1 MCGACG
7 SAIVP
12 DPVLGAVRTLRQHL
26 IVAQTVNT
34 VCGGLPGA
42 PKVKALSD
50 GWLLSGPSGASLLC
64 HTVEELW
71 TAVIRGFAAGPQL
84 DALLEHQQAFAA
96 GSDGAGLPA
105 RAVSVGQ
112 GLAAAAQ
119 AACSRRDGG
128 REISPGHVSLAP
140 TGARPTADWL
150 PSVRQT

>member
-7 SAIVP
+7 STIVP

-50 GWLLSGPSGASLLC
+50 GWLLSGPLGATLLC
-64 HTVEELW
+64 NTVEELW
-71 TAVIRGFAAGPQL
+71 TAVVRGFVGGSQL

-96 GSDGAGLPA
+96 DADGAGLPA
-105 RAVSVGQ
+105 RAVGVGQ

-119 AACSRRDGG
+119 ATQGHCPDHGPGDVRARDN
-128 REISPGHVSLAP
+128 PPA
-140 TGARPTADWL
+140 
-150 PSVRQT
+150 

>member
-105 RAVSVGQ
+105 RAVRAGRELV
-112 GLAAAAQ
+112 AAAQ
-119 AACSRRDGG
+119 AASSERDDTQ
-128 REISPGHVSLAP
+128 EISPGRVSLAP
-140 TGARPTADWL
+140 MGAGPDPDRL
-150 PSVRQT
+150 PCIRQT